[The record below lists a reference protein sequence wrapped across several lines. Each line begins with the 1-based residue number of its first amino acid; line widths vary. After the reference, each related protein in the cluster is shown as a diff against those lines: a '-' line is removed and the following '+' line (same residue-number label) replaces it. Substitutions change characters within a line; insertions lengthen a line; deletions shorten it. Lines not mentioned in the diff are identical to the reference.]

1 MGFPDHRL
9 RKRHV
14 RHMVAV
20 PTIRIGAAEVHD
32 HAAPAVHTGPARP
45 RVGDAVDGT
54 AIAFDQKV
62 VIHAVHVVG
71 EIVRPGTVGFRTHQ
85 VLSDQSVA
93 AFPHGATREQSQG
106 HLLCG
111 RSPESE
117 LGAGLSNHGTQRPFQ
132 TKRNGSAT
140 LVFGCAKLSTSVIIA
155 LPSVSPSRSP
165 TWTPDRSAASQ

>member
-1 MGFPDHRL
+1 MRCPWESRDARPETYRSSVNCQILAPMRFGETAGGIIAEIAHMGFPDHRL

-71 EIVRPGTVGFRTHQ
+71 EIVRPGTIGFRTHR
-85 VLSDQSVA
+85 VSVPISSVA
-93 AFPHGATREQSQG
+93 ALPPWSHARTVS
-106 HLLCG
+106 
-111 RSPESE
+111 
-117 LGAGLSNHGTQRPFQ
+117 
-132 TKRNGSAT
+132 GS
-140 LVFGCAKLSTSVIIA
+140 
-155 LPSVSPSRSP
+155 PSVRKEPRER
-165 TWTPDRSAASQ
+165 TGCRFQ